1 MILSLDIIFSNWRPV
16 KIQMRFQEDFGY
28 NVQES
33 SKIKQQRRT
42 DPLQLN
48 FLWFVIWKLIIV
60 WKRRK
65 NILYSRLPGNDIIKV
80 KYITD
85 TEIRIHK

>member
-28 NVQES
+28 NVQEG

-60 WKRRK
+60 WKKRK
-65 NILYSRLPGNDIIKV
+65 NIYSRQW
-80 KYITD
+80 Y
-85 TEIRIHK
+85 